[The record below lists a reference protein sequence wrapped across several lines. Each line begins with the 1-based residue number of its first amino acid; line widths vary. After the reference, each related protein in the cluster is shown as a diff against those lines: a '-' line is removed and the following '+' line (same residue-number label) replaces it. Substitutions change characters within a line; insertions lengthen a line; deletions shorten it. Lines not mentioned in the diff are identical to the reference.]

1 MPESILKNSS
11 DKMDKAIQAFR
22 RELSTVRTGRANPAI
37 LDKVQVE
44 YYGAMTPLNQL
55 ATISTPEARLL
66 VVTPFDKSSIGE
78 IEKAIQ
84 KAELGL
90 TPSNDGNVIR
100 IAIPAL
106 TEERRAD
113 LVKLVRKYGEEA
125 KVAVRNIRR
134 DANDDLK
141 KKEKNGDITE
151 DDLRGYTDSVQK
163 ETDKHISEIDQ
174 ITKDKEKEIMEV

>member
-1 MPESILKNSS
+1 MPESVMKNSNE
-11 DKMDKAIQAFR
+11 KMDKAIQAFR
-22 RELSTVRTGRANPAI
+22 RELGTVRTGRANPAI

-66 VVTPFDKSSIGE
+66 VITPFDKSSIADV
-78 IEKAIQ
+78 EKAIQ

-90 TPSNDGNVIR
+90 SPSSDGNVIR

-106 TEERRAD
+106 TEERRGE
-113 LVKLVRKYGEEA
+113 LVKLVRKYAEEA

-134 DANDDLK
+134 DTNDELK
-141 KKEKNGDITE
+141 KKEKNGDMTE
-151 DDLRGYTDSVQK
+151 DELRGYTDDVQK
-163 ETDKHISEIDQ
+163 ETDKHVAEIDQ